1 MPDFASLTAEARLR
15 LAALVVAVLGL
26 GSAAAVWLTTS
37 ETVATTVDRSRSA
50 AMQNQLERFG
60 GKFAVL
66 SADVSNWF
74 DSLWAGRQ
82 LATTL
87 LVVTALVVALLLWIA
102 HLASEG
108 TPRGR

>member
-1 MPDFASLTAEARLR
+1 MPDLASLTAEARFR

-26 GSAAAVWLTTS
+26 GASAAVWLTTA
-37 ETVATTVDRSRSA
+37 ETVATTIDRSRSA

-66 SADVSNWF
+66 SADLSNWF
-74 DSLWAGRQ
+74 DGLWVGRQ

-87 LVVTALVVALLLWIA
+87 LVVTAFVVALLLWIA

-108 TPRGR
+108 PSRGR

>member
-1 MPDFASLTAEARLR
+1 MLDLASLTAEARFR

-26 GSAAAVWLTTS
+26 GSAAVVWLTTA

-66 SADVSNWF
+66 SADFSNWF
-74 DSLWAGRQ
+74 ESLWQGRQ

-87 LVVTALVVALLLWIA
+87 VVVTALVAALLLWVG

-108 TPRGR
+108 APRRR